1 MTKKQRIIAEVLKTE
16 FGANDDTAKRVSK
29 HITTAIKPKPGAPG
43 SFKSA
48 DEPPDDGGTPKGPGG
63 H

>member
-1 MTKKQRIIAEVLKTE
+1 MNRKVKLLIAEGCDKEEAEKIVALL
-16 FGANDDTAKRVSK
+16 
-29 HITTAIKPKPGAPG
+29 KPKPGAPG
-43 SFKSA
+43 SAMSQ